1 VAKKN
6 RHECA
11 NLRRIKMNLQAKKKI
26 GLLFGSF
33 NPIHIGHLI
42 LANYMLEFTDLS
54 QVWFITSPHNPLK
67 EKKSLLADHHRLA
80 MVNIAIEN
88 NYQFRSSSIE
98 FNLPHPSYTIDTLS
112 HLYEKHPDNDFIL
125 IMGSDNLSSLKKWKN
140 YKELLKLYKM
150 YVYPRPGSDGGEFT
164 NSPNVKMVNAPLM
177 EISSSFI
184 RKAIKDKKNIQYMF
198 PPGVYEYILEMHFY
212 ER

>member
-1 VAKKN
+1 
-6 RHECA
+6 
-11 NLRRIKMNLQAKKKI
+11 MNTKVKKKI

-33 NPIHIGHLI
+33 NPIHIGHMI

-80 MVNIAIEN
+80 MVNIAIED

-98 FNLPHPSYTIDTLS
+98 FKLPQPSYTIDTLS

-150 YVYPRPGSDGGEFT
+150 YVYPRPGSDGGEFK

-198 PPGVYEYILEMHFY
+198 PPGVY
-212 ER
+212 